1 MTPLHVE
8 NNSIEAPLYS
18 LVGESSIT
26 KKLTSSMVMSSDA
39 SDEEPSI
46 GLSIKGNGRA
56 TACAII
62 HPGTKGKIDFVSVG
76 TSLTHISNVKAQ
88 TKKVRFKVT
97 KDVGLIT
104 SSQVQEEAVLK
115 ITEDCMSS
123 YIADIDVAFLNKLY
137 DLAPKIHSE
146 RVRITSDN
154 IKKECERVEITSGG
168 EVGSALVFTNT
179 EDEGRVAELH
189 ELLGSSLEHGVRI
202 SMLPIQCLGLPLN
215 ESVLMILP
223 HPEVL
228 GMTYYAHLPT
238 ANTTRVANTF
248 SVEIYETSV
257 TVIPDIMAM
266 SILC

>member
-76 TSLTHISNVKAQ
+76 TSLTDISNVKAQ

-115 ITEDCMSS
+115 ITEDCMSH
-123 YIADIDVAFLNKLY
+123 YISDIDVSFLNKLY
-137 DLAPKIHSE
+137 DLAPKIHSKRVHITSENIEAELE
-146 RVRITSDN
+146 RVNGLSTEGANSI
-154 IKKECERVEITSGG
+154 
-168 EVGSALVFTNT
+168 LLFTNT
-179 EDEGRVAELH
+179 KDEEGVAKLH
-189 ELLGSSLEHGVRI
+189 ETIYQSTPTSIKV
-202 SMLPIQCLGLPLN
+202 SVLPIQCLGLPLN